1 MRTVSVREMRTHISK
16 VLEEAEKGETLVIK
30 RYGRE
35 IAKLGPMDTEK
46 EKLPSLEAMR
56 RTIECKGNTLSQD
69 ILDSRMQERF

>member
-1 MRTVSVREMRTHISK
+1 MRTHISK

-46 EKLPSLEAMR
+46 EKLPSLEEMR